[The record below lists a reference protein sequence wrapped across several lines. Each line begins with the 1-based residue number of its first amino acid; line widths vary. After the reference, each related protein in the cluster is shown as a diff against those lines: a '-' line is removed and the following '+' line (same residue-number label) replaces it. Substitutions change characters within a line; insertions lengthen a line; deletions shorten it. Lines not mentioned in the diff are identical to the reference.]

1 MPTFFFY
8 YIGPL
13 KLFFA
18 DKLYTL
24 SRKKTEI
31 AVIKAELL
39 PSDVTHLIFKRPSE
53 FNYKAGQWVIFQ
65 FFSGAQNR

>member
-13 KLFFA
+13 KLFIF

-31 AVIKAELL
+31 TVVKAELL
-39 PSDVTHLIFKRPSE
+39 PSDVTHLQFRRPPE
-53 FNYKAGQWVIFQ
+53 FNYKAGQWV
-65 FFSGAQNR
+65 SRGVSLEWY

>member
-13 KLFFA
+13 KFFVI
-18 DKLYTL
+18 DKMYTM

-31 AVIKAELL
+31 AVVKAELL
-39 PSDVTHLIFKRPSE
+39 PSDVTHLVFKQPAD
-53 FNYKAGQWVIFQ
+53 FQYKAGQWVRIELEVTF
-65 FFSGAQNR
+65 